1 MKKVLLS
8 LLFSVIALHLFADI
22 KSFEAKEIYV
32 GYYLSDNYAN
42 VIEYDL
48 RYNKNY
54 NNLKEDTASLID
66 SIKNAEYAKNK
77 YSYKYF
83 NSAEESISN
92 EEKYVKINLDLLTY
106 QNPSFETMEDLFS
119 KTLKRKVSIK
129 AENNKINM
137 YFDGTGIQIRSNN
150 AENAYQRGKEII
162 LSWPTRLRKME
173 FVFGLENQTS
183 ESILSY
189 INGKISSPELSAEE
203 VDCLKNA
210 SPALDKKEQE
220 YQDDCDVVRLQHLL
234 YYGKLIEEYKQKV
247 GKYPFEGEK
256 QQVYAFVYNNQ
267 QKKYC
272 KDTNPNQHKQVSPK
286 DFFAELEKG
295 LGRQIDQLFDPQYVP
310 SGRPVF
316 YIYMINGNQYYFAVH
331 LSKYYPF
338 SKKVDSNYYKV
349 ELSNLSDKKY
359 KFYTVEDLENNKKYQ
374 DASSRKLGG
383 YFDLRKN
390 EHIREYK

>member
-1 MKKVLLS
+1 
-8 LLFSVIALHLFADI
+8 
-22 KSFEAKEIYV
+22 
-32 GYYLSDNYAN
+32 
-42 VIEYDL
+42 
-48 RYNKNY
+48 
-54 NNLKEDTASLID
+54 
-66 SIKNAEYAKNK
+66 
-77 YSYKYF
+77 
-83 NSAEESISN
+83 
-92 EEKYVKINLDLLTY
+92 
-106 QNPSFETMEDLFS
+106 MEDLFS
-119 KTLKRKVSIK
+119 KTLKRKVYIK

-150 AENAYQRGKEII
+150 TENAYQRGKEII
-162 LSWPTRLRKME
+162 LSWPTRLSKME
-173 FVFGLENQTS
+173 FVFSLENQNS
-183 ESILSY
+183 ESILPY
-189 INGKISSPELSAEE
+189 VNGKILSPELTAEE

-210 SPALDKKEQE
+210 SPALDKIEQE
-220 YQDDCDVVRLQHLL
+220 YQDDCDIVRLQHLL
-234 YYGKLIEEYKQKV
+234 YYGKLIEEYKQKA

-256 QQVYAFVYNNQ
+256 QQVYAFVYNNK

-272 KDTNPNQHKQVSPK
+272 KNTNPNQHKQVSPK

-295 LGRQIDQLFDPQYVP
+295 LGRKIDQLFDPQYVP

-349 ELSNLSDKKY
+349 ELSNISDKKY
-359 KFYTVEDLENNKKYQ
+359 KFYTVDDLENNKKYQ
-374 DASSRKLGG
+374 DATSRKLGG